1 MREVREMHSRY
12 KIQPETVD
20 NDVNT
25 MTGFRKLLY
34 AM

>member
-1 MREVREMHSRY
+1 MRELRELYTRH

-25 MTGFRKLLY
+25 MTGFRKLHY
-34 AM
+34 AI